1 MNDLE
6 LHAARALSPD
16 EPGAGGG
23 LPGGLPENVP
33 ASGRRASVQLSR
45 GTARMQSQ
53 EDLLAS
59 ANKSLADALA
69 ITLRIVQVSM
79 FALLVLFALSGFQ
92 TVKEGQQAI
101 RLLFGKIQASNL
113 SPGLQVGWPY
123 PIGELVKVGTGTEQ
137 ISLNSEFWP
146 RVDEKNIGKSIDSLS
161 KEPRLNPDNDGSLI
175 TADANLA
182 HAQWAIKYKRLDT
195 SEYAANILPSD
206 EVRIVR
212 AACARGIVRAVAQTN
227 VEVLMK
233 QAAGELGVVAA
244 AAKDIAQKQL
254 DEMKSGIRIDSFEL
268 TSVTP
273 PMYVRDAFNNVQSAS
288 AKAAQTISQAETDA
302 SLAYNK
308 KAGEVVP
315 TLIAQ
320 IDKYELAVVNNDEK
334 SKTQILA
341 TIDALLEGKPV
352 TIDGQMVQ
360 GKTSGEVARII
371 SEAHQ
376 YTSEVVNQRRAELA
390 SFQAKLGQYKSNPRV
405 MLHREWM
412 EGLQSFLDRDSVQL
426 LLVPP
431 GTKTLEIKINEDPLL
446 AKRRNEEIRR
456 KENQRATELREQ
468 AQREAQFTTQPKS
481 TMSQ

>member
-6 LHAARALSPD
+6 LTRARALSPD
-16 EPGAGGG
+16 EPSGGEA
-23 LPGGLPENVP
+23 PGNVP
-33 ASGRRASVQLSR
+33 SSGRRASVQLSR
-45 GTARMQSQ
+45 GTTRTQTQ

-79 FALLVLFALSGFQ
+79 FALLVLFGLSGFQ

-137 ISLNSEFWP
+137 IALNSEFWP
-146 RVDEKNIGKSIDSLS
+146 RVDERNVGKSIDSLS

-182 HAQWAIKYKRLDT
+182 HAQWAVKYKRSDT

-233 QAAGELGVVAA
+233 QAAGDLGVVAA

-254 DEMKSGIRIDSFEL
+254 DEMKSGIEIESFEL
-268 TSVTP
+268 TAVTP
-273 PMYVRDAFNNVQSAS
+273 PMYVRDAFNNVQSAT
-288 AKAAQTISQAETDA
+288 AKAAQAISQAETDA

-315 TLIAQ
+315 ALIAQ

-334 SKTQILA
+334 NKTEILA
-341 TIDALLEGKPV
+341 TIDAMLEGKPV
-352 TIDGQMVQ
+352 TIDGQLVQ
-360 GKTSGEVARII
+360 GRTSGEVARII

-446 AKRRNEEIRR
+446 ARRRNEEIRR
-456 KENQRATELREQ
+456 KENQRATE
-468 AQREAQFTTQPKS
+468 QREEALRNAQFTTQPKA